1 MGLLNKVYPIF
12 FYLKLRKSA
21 TGRAF
26 DGVVTPSGGKGYTC
40 ESYRKQ
46 WRDCISSIDCCCFW
60 FPIYISTTIGL

>member
-26 DGVVTPSGGKGYTC
+26 DGVVTPSDP
-40 ESYRKQ
+40 S
-46 WRDCISSIDCCCFW
+46 
-60 FPIYISTTIGL
+60 GL